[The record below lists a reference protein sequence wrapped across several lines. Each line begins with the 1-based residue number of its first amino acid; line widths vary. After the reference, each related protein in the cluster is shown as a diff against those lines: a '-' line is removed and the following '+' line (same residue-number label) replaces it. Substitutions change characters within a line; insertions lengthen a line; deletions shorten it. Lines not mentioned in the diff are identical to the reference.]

1 MSVGRADVFV
11 LPGRED
17 GKRTFTFAKDGGF
30 VIVGGLVG
38 LVGGFERDRVR

>member
-17 GKRTFTFAKDGGF
+17 GKRTFAKDGGF

-38 LVGGFERDRVR
+38 LVGGFERDRMR